1 VANQQHLV
9 PFPVSDFR
17 VLGRRCGTQNFA
29 DSRRINV
36 PRTLSFQRRTL
47 NYSGRGRVTGSHA
60 YLDLTRGKALE
71 LLAINGDSRAISA
84 HQPETCCSDAV
95 STRTLTKTTSAISS
109 ATKPSQRMDRRPG
122 VSLDSSVLADLKQA
136 AKFIFRAETIP

>member
-1 VANQQHLV
+1 M
-9 PFPVSDFR
+9 
-17 VLGRRCGTQNFA
+17 
-29 DSRRINV
+29 NV
-36 PRTLSFQRRTL
+36 PHTLSFQRRTL

-95 STRTLTKTTSAISS
+95 STRTVTKTTSAISS
-109 ATKPSQRMDRRPG
+109 ATKPTHGQATRSLAGFIRPG
-122 VSLDSSVLADLKQA
+122 RLKASCKVHFPRGNNPVGARLNYSVNTQDHPNVFRRCELCWCDLWV
-136 AKFIFRAETIP
+136 R